1 MSLLIRGAHEV
12 ATPTGR
18 AARRGADLDS
28 LEVLRNA
35 VVRCDDGRISFVG
48 DVAEH
53 DRRFPEADHVLDV
66 AGGCVL
72 PGFVDP
78 HTHPVW
84 AGSREVEF
92 NRRLR
97 GATYMEIARAGGG
110 INATVRATRA
120 AGHESL
126 LAESLSR
133 LDTFLTHGT
142 TTIEA
147 KSGYG
152 LDLATEIRMLE
163 VIRDAGRRHPIDL
176 HPTCLAAHEVPP
188 EHRDDPEA
196 FVRLLIEE
204 IHPAVAGRGLAE
216 AVDVFCEDGV
226 FDIAQ
231 TRRLLA
237 DAPSYGWRIHLHAD
251 ELTTL
256 GGAELAAELGALS
269 ADHLVYVSP
278 AGIRALAASETVAV
292 LLPGTSFFLRSRY
305 APARDMVAAGCAV
318 ALATDCNPG
327 SSPTESM
334 PAILALAC
342 LVLGLT
348 IEEAVTAAT
357 LNAAAAIGRA
367 ARAGQHRGRQAGRC
381 GDPRRADLS
390 PPGLP
395 LRRQPGPPRGQ
406 VRPGRRPRPPAHRLN
421 SHPGSR
427 SRSRSHSRS
436 RSRSRSRRTV
446 GHRGGG
452 VKATRRRGRAAA
464 IVRPARPTAPEGRR
478 SDRAGRSGRHTARS
492 RARA

>member
-18 AARRGADLDS
+18 TARRGTDLDS
-28 LEVLRNA
+28 LEVLTDA

-48 DVAEH
+48 DAAEH
-53 DRRFPEADHVLDV
+53 DRRFPEADEVLD
-66 AGGCVL
+66 ADGGCVL

-84 AGSREVEF
+84 AGFREAEF

-97 GATYMEIARAGGG
+97 GATYMEIARTGGG

-120 AGHESL
+120 AGKDEL
-126 LAESLSR
+126 LAATMAR
-133 LDTFLTHGT
+133 LDTFLAHGT

-152 LDLATEIRMLE
+152 LDLATELRMLE
-163 VIRDAGRRHPIDL
+163 VIRDADRLHPVDL

-196 FVRLLIEE
+196 FVRRVIEE
-204 IHPAVAGRGLAE
+204 IYPAVARSDLAE
-216 AVDVFCEDGV
+216 AVDVFCEEGA

-256 GGAELAAELGALS
+256 GGAELAVELGALS

-278 AGIRALAASETVAV
+278 AGIHALAASETVAV

-334 PAILALAC
+334 SAILALAC

-348 IEEAVTAAT
+348 IEEALCAAT

-367 ARAGQHRGRQAGRC
+367 QQLGTLEVGK
-381 GDPRRADLS
+381 RADVVVLGA
-390 PPGLP
+390 PTYHHLVYHYGVNP
-395 LRRQPGPPRGQ
+395 
-406 VRPGRRPRPPAHRLN
+406 VRHVIKAGSVVVRDGRR
-421 SHPGSR
+421 
-427 SRSRSHSRS
+427 
-436 RSRSRSRRTV
+436 
-446 GHRGGG
+446 
-452 VKATRRRGRAAA
+452 
-464 IVRPARPTAPEGRR
+464 VR
-478 SDRAGRSGRHTARS
+478 
-492 RARA
+492 